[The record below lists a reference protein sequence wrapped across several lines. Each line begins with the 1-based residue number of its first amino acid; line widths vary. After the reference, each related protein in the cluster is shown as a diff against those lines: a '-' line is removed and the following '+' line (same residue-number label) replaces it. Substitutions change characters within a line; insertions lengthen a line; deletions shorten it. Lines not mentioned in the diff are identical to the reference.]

1 MSYPITMDSRA
12 AAATLTE
19 SKTDGLSAMAGTFA
33 REILKKNP
41 TLNEAQAVI
50 VKTWDTVL
58 LNARLGVLPAP
69 PQKEAT

>member
-19 SKTDGLSAMAGTFA
+19 SRNAGLAAMAGTFA

-41 TLNEAQAVI
+41 TLDEAQAVI
-50 VKTWDTVL
+50 VKTWDAVL
-58 LNARLGVLPAP
+58 LNARLGAPPAP
-69 PQKEAT
+69 ERKEAT

>member
-12 AAATLTE
+12 ATATLSE
-19 SKTDGLSAMAGTFA
+19 SRTDGLTAMAGTFA

-41 TLNEAQAVI
+41 TINEAQAVLI
-50 VKTWDTVL
+50 KTWDTVL

-69 PQKEAT
+69 PQKEST